1 MDKII
6 HGDCLEVMKD
16 IPDESVDMILCD
28 LPYKETGNKWDN
40 KLIDTKK
47 LFSEYERII
56 KKDGAIILT
65 ATMRFAI
72 ELISV
77 GYNLYKYDWVWEK
90 DNGDRKSTRLNSSH
104 IPLSRMPSSAWKKKK
119 EYTIHVL
126 RVIDMR
132 Y

>member
-56 KKDGAIILT
+56 KKDEIC
-65 ATMRFAI
+65 R
-72 ELISV
+72 E
-77 GYNLYKYDWVWEK
+77 NLVSPTSSYSSKKLYSPIKIGLYSLSQSYKRSFLQPFK
-90 DNGDRKSTRLNSSH
+90 NSE
-104 IPLSRMPSSAWKKKK
+104 IKIFYGNLPLYLSSRAKRRI
-119 EYTIHVL
+119 T
-126 RVIDMR
+126 
-132 Y
+132 